1 MGNSSS
7 GDDAPFAEEQPTSNV
22 ITEQPTTSEKNLIE
36 QLEQEADNA
45 HADCIHWTQTHRRLH
60 IPYPEEDFLKM
71 KGKVVKAE
79 DKLAHAR
86 FANIVNEEWE
96 RIEAVVDEELERIE
110 GLGRQTKGFEVCAVC
125 NKDLSNK
132 LALVK
137 KYGAGKVKY
146 QIAPCCGKIICY
158 QCRPPFSRDFT
169 TVLKQMTEKA
179 EKGGEPSVLD
189 VQLPGPAMCPNCN
202 YVAKGNLTE
211 RQKFKWNEKFAAEGI
226 PWGMFEVSVMLKAGK
241 GCQKNLKKA
250 KKWMEKAAETNYD
263 KAMHAL
269 AIEYSL
275 EGTPQSLLKAKDLL
289 LGAADQGHD
298 FSYHFLSVLYL
309 GRGEGKNFPE
319 KNLEKAKRFA
329 SLAAYYQN
337 EALMGND
344 CEQMMLC
351 HSKRD
356 GIDDSCV
363 PPRDALPDSPEA
375 RQFQLMT
382 YWTGKGAHLND
393 SLRVQFSNVL
403 ALFTSEKF
411 IHKYSGGCCFPGYT
425 TLPLAKKMLRKGEET
440 SILISVMSEKC
451 IHCKKKNVDGS
462 MKQCSGCKVFHF
474 CGQECQLK
482 HWNAGHKREC
492 KGEHWIK
499 EFMGLRT

>member
-7 GDDAPFAEEQPTSNV
+7 DNVAPFADEQPTSNV
-22 ITEQPTTSEKNLIE
+22 ITEQHTTSEKNLIE

-45 HADCIHWTQTHRRLH
+45 HAACIHWTQTHRRLH

-146 QIAPCCGKIICY
+146 GITHCCGKIICY
-158 QCRPPFSRDFT
+158 QCSPPSSRDFT

-179 EKGGEPSVLD
+179 EKEGGPSVLD
-189 VQLPGPAMCPNCN
+189 VQLPGPQICPNCN
-202 YVAKGNLTE
+202 HVVKGNLTE

-351 HSKRD
+351 HSKSD
-356 GIDDSCV
+356 GSFV
-363 PPRDALPDSPEA
+363 APRDALPDSPEA
-375 RQFQLMT
+375 LQFQLMT
-382 YWTGKGAHLND
+382 YWAGKGAHLND
-393 SLRVQFSNVL
+393 SLRVGFSNML

-440 SILISVMSEKC
+440 SILITAMSKKC
-451 IHCKKKNVDGS
+451 IHCNKKNVDGS
-462 MKQCSGCKVFHF
+462 MKQCSGCKVFYF

-499 EFMGLRT
+499 EFMGLRI